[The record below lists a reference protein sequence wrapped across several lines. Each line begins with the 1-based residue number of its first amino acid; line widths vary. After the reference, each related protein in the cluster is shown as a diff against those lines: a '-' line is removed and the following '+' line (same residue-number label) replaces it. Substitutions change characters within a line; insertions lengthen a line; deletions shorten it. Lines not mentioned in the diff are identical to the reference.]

1 MEIVNLAIKNLYF
14 WYILI
19 SGRPVPQSTS
29 LRGSYGEWLAV
40 RFLRRKKYKLIKKNW
55 RSCRDRRM
63 ELDIVCIDQK
73 CLVFVEVRTRSSA
86 SFVTPW
92 QSFSRSKR
100 KSFKTASSLFL
111 KENNMNYQNFRYDFV
126 EIDIDSSNL
135 SKFQVRHHENIAI

>member
-1 MEIVNLAIKNLYF
+1 
-14 WYILI
+14 
-19 SGRPVPQSTS
+19 
-29 LRGSYGEWLAV
+29 
-40 RFLRRKKYKLIKKNW
+40 
-55 RSCRDRRM
+55 M

-92 QSFSRSKR
+92 QSLNGSKK
-100 KSFKTASSLFL
+100 KSFKTATSLFL
-111 KENNMNYQNFRYDFV
+111 KENNVNYQNFRYDFV